1 MRFKWKQAGPSAT
14 NQAKREQ
21 RDDEG
26 TGRIV
31 EKQLKH
37 QKVDGLIS
45 LQKQNFGEKT
55 ERIEDYSIQQSEP
68 AQK

>member
-26 TGRIV
+26 TGIIV

-37 QKVDGLIS
+37 QKVDGLIP
-45 LQKQNFGEKT
+45 LQE
-55 ERIEDYSIQQSEP
+55 
-68 AQK
+68 